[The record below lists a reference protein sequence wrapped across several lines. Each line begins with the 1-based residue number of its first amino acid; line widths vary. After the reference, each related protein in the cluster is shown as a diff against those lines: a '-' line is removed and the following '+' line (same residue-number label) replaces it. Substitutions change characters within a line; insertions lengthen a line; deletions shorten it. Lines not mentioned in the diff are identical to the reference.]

1 MLADGEGVAC
11 TLASVDG
18 GTKEVGSGAYSRSR
32 GFSWAEEGSREK
44 CHLDTQLVLP
54 TVGHVGRTWGGTR
67 NLCTEGLGDQQL
79 RWRHPHGTFLSK
91 NVG

>member
-54 TVGHVGRTWGGTR
+54 TVGHVGRTWGGRETFAQR
-67 NLCTEGLGDQQL
+67 VWGTSSCAGGTHTE
-79 RWRHPHGTFLSK
+79 HF
-91 NVG
+91 